1 MGRPRKR
8 RREGEADENITS
20 AVREYDDHIDI
31 VSIVNRPDF
40 EFPTQSRFQDP
51 LHIVEYLSGDD
62 GYTGSESRDPARP
75 YSVEGFHAPAMKYV
89 LPLDSFLSRY

>member
-8 RREGEADENITS
+8 RREGEADANIIS
-20 AVREYDDHIDI
+20 AVTDNDDHIDL

-40 EFPTQSRFQDP
+40 EFPTESRFQDP

-62 GYTGSESRDPARP
+62 GYTESESRDLARP
-75 YSVEGFHAPAMKYV
+75 YNVEGFHAPPMEYV
-89 LPLDSFLSRY
+89 LPLESFLSRY